1 VPHCCLRGPLFGLHR
16 HLVQQFHD
24 RRSALLPRGANRPRL
39 LHEPSVVHTY
49 TIHRVNTPWL
59 HVVRLPSA
67 LKVNTA
73 HWQQGHSKTSTSFTA
88 SWMRHWSSSVSHT
101 SPPDGS
107 AREREIALSDARA
120 LMLVR
125 RSLVCTASRPYHF
138 SRIGHAR
145 AWPVGV
151 ASCVARR
158 GQHWPSSCHD
168 HPLCCAFGMRTLCL
182 APVTTQRTRL

>member
-49 TIHRVNTPWL
+49 IIHRVNTHWL
-59 HVVRLPSA
+59 HVVCLPSA
-67 LKVNTA
+67 LEVNAA

-88 SWMRHWSSSVSHT
+88 SWMRHWSSSVSRT

-120 LMLVR
+120 LMLHGTQVSR
-125 RSLVCTASRPYHF
+125 VHGFTTSPLFQNWPCTCVVS
-138 SRIGHAR
+138 GCGQLCGQ
-145 AWPVGV
+145 AW
-151 ASCVARR
+151 AA
-158 GQHWPSSCHD
+158 
-168 HPLCCAFGMRTLCL
+168 L
-182 APVTTQRTRL
+182 AKQLP